1 MQGQYNILVKRHY
14 FTFLKKTNV
23 APYRLRLHTNSV
35 NIPQG
40 ETGDMTRVS
49 FCPSE
54 ISVCHIS
61 GTRCVHRSQEKK
73 LEEDEEEELR
83 DSQTSLTINYYY
95 KH

>member
-1 MQGQYNILVKRHY
+1 MGFSALNALEIIIARAIQHFSKETLLY
-14 FTFLKKTNV
+14 FFKKKTNV

-61 GTRCVHRSQEKK
+61 GTRCVHRSQEK
-73 LEEDEEEELR
+73 
-83 DSQTSLTINYYY
+83 N
-95 KH
+95 